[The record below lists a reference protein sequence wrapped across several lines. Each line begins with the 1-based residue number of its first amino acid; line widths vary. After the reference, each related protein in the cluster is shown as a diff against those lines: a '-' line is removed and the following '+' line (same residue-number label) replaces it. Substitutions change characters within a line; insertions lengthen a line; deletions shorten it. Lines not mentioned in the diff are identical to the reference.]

1 MKLSHREYYYTVRG
15 DKNSEVVD
23 VLFKNSDSNF
33 AIQFSDTPL
42 GPDTATEP
50 AQLVHESSSW
60 LQSAAQSVLGSLERA
75 KKLAAETAR
84 QMAEEKVK
92 LERQQAAEQKE
103 RETLP
108 RKDQKKDVPEK

>member
-1 MKLSHREYYYTVRG
+1 M
-15 DKNSEVVD
+15 
-23 VLFKNSDSNF
+23 
-33 AIQFSDTPL
+33 
-42 GPDTATEP
+42 
-50 AQLVHESSSW
+50 
-60 LQSAAQSVLGSLERA
+60 LGSLERA

>member
-1 MKLSHREYYYTVRG
+1 MS
-15 DKNSEVVD
+15 S
-23 VLFKNSDSNF
+23 FKNSDSNF

-60 LQSAAQSVLGSLERA
+60 LESAAQSVLREIERA

-92 LERQQAAEQKE
+92 RERQQAKQKE
-103 RETLP
+103 REVLP
-108 RKDQKKDVPEK
+108 RKAQKEDVPEK